1 MKNIDIPCLWTERL
15 SIVKLSFL
23 SNLIYRCNA
32 ITIEIPAVIC
42 ESWPTD
48 SKVYTR
54 KQKTQNVVQ
63 SLSLDWLSATPWT
76 TAHQA
81 SLSFTVS
88 QSLLKLMPIAS
99 MTPYNHLILCHPLL
113 FQPSIFP
120 SIRVFPVRQLFA
132 SAGWSIG
139 VLASASVLPVNIQS
153 WFPLGLIGLILLTKD
168 LSRVFSS
175 TAIWKH
181 KFWDAQPSL

>member
-88 QSLLKLMPIAS
+88 KSFLKLMSIES
-99 MTPYNHLILCHPLL
+99 VMLSSHLILCRLL
-113 FQPSIFP
+113 LLVLSIFT
-120 SIRVFPVRQLFA
+120 SIRVFSQWISSSYQMARVLELQLQH
-132 SAGWSIG
+132 
-139 VLASASVLPVNIQS
+139 QS
-153 WFPLGLIGLILLTKD
+153 FQWIF
-168 LSRVFSS
+168 RVDF
-175 TAIWKH
+175 H
-181 KFWDAQPSL
+181 